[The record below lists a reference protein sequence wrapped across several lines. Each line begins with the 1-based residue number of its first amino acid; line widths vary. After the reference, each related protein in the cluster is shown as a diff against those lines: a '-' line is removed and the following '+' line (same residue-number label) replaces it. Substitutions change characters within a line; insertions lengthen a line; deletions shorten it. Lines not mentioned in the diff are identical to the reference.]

1 MINYKKYSIHFLVL
15 LFFVVISLS
24 FYYPILAGKKMIQ
37 SDSIQYSGMSA
48 QLKEHRE
55 TEKEETYWI
64 DNAFGGM
71 PTYQLGAKYPYDIL
85 TPIHKI
91 FRLIPHPAFLL
102 FLYFFSFYFLM
113 VNLKIPIE
121 LSVLGALAYGF
132 STYLLIIIQV
142 GHNTKAQAL
151 GYMPLV
157 ISGMLLIFNGNYRF
171 GFIISLLSMA
181 LNIRANHYQ
190 MTYYMLLLILVFI
203 LIELFYLIYR
213 QEKIKLFLK
222 KSMLFS
228 LAGFLAL
235 GLNATSLLATS
246 EYTKFS
252 TRGQSEISVTP
263 SGEKIEVSSG
273 LDYEYITQFSS
284 GIFET
289 LNIIIPRIKGGA
301 TYEEIGNDSNLYSYL
316 LDRGASKSQAD
327 GFVKNVP
334 TYWGEQPILEAPPY
348 IGISIVFFAI
358 LSLFLKFNRF
368 KLWLVIG
375 CIFSI
380 MLSWG
385 KNFDFLTSLF
395 IDFFPLYNKFRA
407 VSSIQIILELS
418 IPILAIFGVKEF
430 FYDNIISKQKSIVK
444 TLIITLSIFA
454 IVYLNQFS
462 SNFIG
467 PNDTYFTEVFGLD
480 IMKQIEL
487 TRIEILNFDI
497 LRGVIISLVCF
508 IILYLSQKKIIKYN
522 ISLSLIFIVVL
533 FDLIDISNRYIDRDL
548 FRNKLSFSKPFVK
561 TQADNMILNDTTKY
575 RVYEPSIGLNGART
589 SYFHNSIGGYH
600 GAKPRRFEELY
611 NEFLRKEDKSIIDML
626 NVKYLL
632 YRDNDNKVDVME
644 NKEAMGNAWFVKNLK
659 YYKNVDSLF
668 NNITKTDFKN
678 TAITSSKKASY
689 LPIEFKVDDSS
700 VIELISYKPNY
711 LKYNYNSKYDSF
723 IVFSEMYYPHGWKA
737 KINGEIVD
745 HYNVN
750 YVLRGLYLSKGQY
763 NIEFI
768 FDPYV
773 VKLGGYVQIF
783 TIFILIT
790 LSIFS
795 FYSKKIFK

>member
-1 MINYKKYSIHFLVL
+1 
-15 LFFVVISLS
+15 
-24 FYYPILAGKKMIQ
+24 MIQ

-157 ISGMLLIFNGNYRF
+157 ISGMLLIFNGNYRL

-222 KSMLFS
+222 KSMLFA

-301 TYEEIGNDSNLYSYL
+301 TYEEIGSDSNLYSYL

-407 VSSIQIILELS
+407 VSSIQIILELC

-430 FYDNIISKQKSIVK
+430 FYDNIISKQKSI
-444 TLIITLSIFA
+444 S
-454 IVYLNQFS
+454 
-462 SNFIG
+462 
-467 PNDTYFTEVFGLD
+467 
-480 IMKQIEL
+480 
-487 TRIEILNFDI
+487 
-497 LRGVIISLVCF
+497 
-508 IILYLSQKKIIKYN
+508 
-522 ISLSLIFIVVL
+522 
-533 FDLIDISNRYIDRDL
+533 
-548 FRNKLSFSKPFVK
+548 
-561 TQADNMILNDTTKY
+561 
-575 RVYEPSIGLNGART
+575 
-589 SYFHNSIGGYH
+589 
-600 GAKPRRFEELY
+600 
-611 NEFLRKEDKSIIDML
+611 
-626 NVKYLL
+626 
-632 YRDNDNKVDVME
+632 
-644 NKEAMGNAWFVKNLK
+644 
-659 YYKNVDSLF
+659 
-668 NNITKTDFKN
+668 
-678 TAITSSKKASY
+678 
-689 LPIEFKVDDSS
+689 
-700 VIELISYKPNY
+700 
-711 LKYNYNSKYDSF
+711 
-723 IVFSEMYYPHGWKA
+723 
-737 KINGEIVD
+737 
-745 HYNVN
+745 
-750 YVLRGLYLSKGQY
+750 
-763 NIEFI
+763 
-768 FDPYV
+768 
-773 VKLGGYVQIF
+773 
-783 TIFILIT
+783 
-790 LSIFS
+790 
-795 FYSKKIFK
+795 

>member
-1 MINYKKYSIHFLVL
+1 MIHYKKYSIHFLVIL
-15 LFFVVISLS
+15 LFVVIALS

-37 SDSIQYSGMSA
+37 SDSVQYSGMSS

-113 VNLKIPIE
+113 INLKIPIE

-157 ISGMLLIFNGNYRF
+157 ISGMLLIFNGKYRL

-203 LIELFYLIYR
+203 LIEFFYFFYKR
-213 QEKIKLFLK
+213 EKIKLFLK
-222 KSMLFS
+222 KNLLFA

-252 TRGQSEISVTP
+252 TRGQSEISMTT
-263 SGEKIEVSSG
+263 SGENTQVSSG
-273 LDYEYITQFSS
+273 LDYDYITQFSS
-284 GIFET
+284 GVFET

-301 TYEEIGNDSNLYSYL
+301 TYEEIGRDSKLYSYL
-316 LDRGASKSQAD
+316 LDRGVSKSQAD

-334 TYWGEQPILEAPPY
+334 TYWGDQPILEAPPY

-380 MLSWG
+380 FLSWG

-407 VSSIQIILELS
+407 VSSIQIILELC
-418 IPILAIFGVKEF
+418 IPILAIIGIKEF
-430 FYDNIISKQKSIVK
+430 FLDNIMSKQKSLFK
-444 TLIITLSIFA
+444 TLIITLSIFVIA
-454 IVYLNQFS
+454 YLNQFS

-467 PNDTYFTEVFGLD
+467 PNDGYFTEAFGSD

-487 TRIEILNFDI
+487 TRVEILNYDI
-497 LRGVIISLVCF
+497 LRGVIIILFCF
-508 IILYLSQKKIIKYN
+508 FILFLSQKKIIKYK
-522 ISLSLIFIVVL
+522 ISLCLIFFVVL
-533 FDLIDISNRYIDRDL
+533 FDLIGISNRYIDRNL
-548 FRNKLSFSKPFVK
+548 FRNKSFFSKPFDK
-561 TQADNMILNDTTKY
+561 TQADNLILNDTTKY

-632 YRDNDNKVDVME
+632 YRDNDNNIDVME
-644 NKEAMGNAWFVKNLK
+644 NKEAMGNAWFVENLK
-659 YYKNVDSLF
+659 YYKNIDSLF
-668 NNITKTDFKN
+668 INITKTDFKK
-678 TAITSSKKASY
+678 TAITSSKKTFI
-689 LPIEFKVDDSS
+689 LPKEFKIDDSS
-700 VIELISYKPNY
+700 EIKLIIFKPNY
-711 LKYNYNSKYDSF
+711 LKYNYKSVYDSF
-723 IVFSEMYYPHGWKA
+723 VVFSEMYYPYGWIA
-737 KINGEIVD
+737 KVDGKTVD

-750 YVLRGLYLSKGQY
+750 YVLRGLHLTKGEY
-763 NIEFI
+763 DIEFI

-773 VKLGGYVQIF
+773 VKLGGYIQIF
-783 TIFILIT
+783 TIFILII
-790 LSIFS
+790 LSIITY
-795 FYSKKIFK
+795 YSKKIFK